1 MQEKPTLNVLIP
13 TTSIPSV
20 NKGGLLTPKSPV
32 SRLGAAPKAGR
43 KARRASNLAQLAE
56 QAGASFFEG
65 MCLMYLCPDQAI
77 NEPYTA
83 LLGRLHER
91 STNASASLKACPT
104 STAFTAAA
112 AQPPE

>member
-13 TTSIPSV
+13 TTSIPSA
-20 NKGGLLTPKSPV
+20 NKGGLSTPKSPV

-65 MCLMYLCPDQAI
+65 VCIPASVYRLGHKQA
-77 NEPYTA
+77 YTVAA
-83 LLGRLHER
+83 LV
-91 STNASASLKACPT
+91 NA
-104 STAFTAAA
+104 
-112 AQPPE
+112 

>member
-13 TTSIPSV
+13 TTSIPSA
-20 NKGGLLTPKSPV
+20 NKGGLSTPKSPV

-65 MCLMYLCPDQAI
+65 VCPLHL
-77 NEPYTA
+77 YTNKPT
-83 LLGRLHER
+83 LWLHW
-91 STNASASLKACPT
+91 
-104 STAFTAAA
+104 
-112 AQPPE
+112 